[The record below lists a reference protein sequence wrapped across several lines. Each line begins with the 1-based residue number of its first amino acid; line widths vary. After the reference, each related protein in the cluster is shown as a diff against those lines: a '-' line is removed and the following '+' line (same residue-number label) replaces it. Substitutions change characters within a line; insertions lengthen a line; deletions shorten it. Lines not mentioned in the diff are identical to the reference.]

1 MKKKKI
7 IAVLMVIVLLG
18 LTFAGC
24 SEADLNNLN
33 WEGFDSYISS
43 MKGELVGNS
52 FTIDTFDNFGNL
64 TMKTHGD
71 KINISPNVVREYEYG
86 ANGGGYTKTI
96 SSVINITIDG
106 NQIVSCGDTC
116 IFYDDGLTPDYTFK
130 VSEVNS
136 NATDFSDNTY
146 IAGMIN
152 SVKNEIGKPMVCVIK
167 SQTGYPIYVFSGDS
181 VYWEV
186 PEKLPKFTKI
196 SIDGKPLYIH
206 RANFQIIDKNL
217 L

>member
-1 MKKKKI
+1 MKKRKI
-7 IAVLMVIVLLG
+7 IAVAMVVVVLSLSF
-18 LTFAGC
+18 TGC
-24 SEADLNNLN
+24 GSLKDFS
-33 WEGFDSYISS
+33 WEGFDSYVSS
-43 MKGELVGNS
+43 MKGELTGNS

-71 KINISPNVVREYEYG
+71 KINISPNVVYEYS
-86 ANGGGYTKTI
+86 ANGSGYTKTI
-96 SSVINITIDG
+96 SSVIDITIDG
-106 NQIVSCGDTC
+106 NQIISCGDTC
-116 IFYDDGLTPDYTFK
+116 IFYDDGLTPDYTFT
-130 VSEVNS
+130 VSEINS
-136 NATDFSDNTY
+136 NASDFSDNTY

-186 PEKLPKFTKI
+186 PENLPKFTKI

-206 RANFQIIDKNL
+206 RANFQIIDKDL

>member
-7 IAVLMVIVLLG
+7 IAVAMVVVALSLLF
-18 LTFAGC
+18 TGC
-24 SEADLNNLN
+24 SSLKDFN
-33 WEGFDSYISS
+33 WEGLDSYVSS
-43 MKGELVGNS
+43 MKGELTSNS

-64 TMKTHGD
+64 TMKTLGD
-71 KINISPNVVREYEYG
+71 KINIC
-86 ANGGGYTKTI
+86 ANT
-96 SSVINITIDG
+96 SSVIDITIDG

-116 IFYDDGLTPDYTFK
+116 IFYDDGLTPDYTFT
-130 VSEVNS
+130 VSEINS
-136 NATDFSDNTY
+136 NASDFSDNTY

-167 SQTGYPIYVFSGDS
+167 SQTGYPIYVFSGES
-181 VYWEV
+181 VYWEI
-186 PEKLPKFTKI
+186 PQNLSKFTKI

-206 RANFQIIDKNL
+206 RANFQIIDKDL